1 MKKSAG
7 RLINKISDVVLSA
20 WPGRKLRRIETEIAR
35 MERIIEKETMISS
48 PKQDVIK
55 NAEIVLLKLNGDKTK
70 SRKKSRHTI

>member
-48 PKQDVIK
+48 PKQDVII
-55 NAEIVLLKLNGDKTK
+55 NAEMMLIKLNGDKIK
-70 SRKKSRHTI
+70 LRKKSRHTT